1 MYYVVSF
8 RLYPKE
14 ESTIPIGQK
23 AKIITVSN
31 HKLGPFS
38 VYHQCMNEWRI
49 HISGGK
55 V

>member
-1 MYYVVSF
+1 MYYAVSF

-23 AKIITVSN
+23 AKIITVSIY
-31 HKLGPFS
+31 KLGPFS
-38 VYHQCMNEWRI
+38 VYQQCMNEWRI
-49 HISGGK
+49 RVSGGK